1 MGVSSMN
8 NSQTTPLSL
17 LAPNQPSAPSDLSMV
32 NRPPNSQS
40 KSKNVL
46 EPLPKIS
53 NATPYQ
59 HSPSSQNNQGPYTSM
74 KQNLMNNRPP
84 QKQQAGKQLS
94 TTMVYPIPNLNKALN
109 PSATA

>member
-1 MGVSSMN
+1 MTPGQSSGINSSFYKSNQQSAGGAGRNSQDLYKVYLNYHAPMGVSSMN

-32 NRPPNSQS
+32 NRPPNPQS

-53 NATPYQ
+53 NATPY
-59 HSPSSQNNQGPYTSM
+59 
-74 KQNLMNNRPP
+74 
-84 QKQQAGKQLS
+84 
-94 TTMVYPIPNLNKALN
+94 
-109 PSATA
+109 